1 MASLETFFQA
11 ITMYPEVQRR
21 AQKEIDEVVGSKRL
35 INYDDWSSLPYV
47 EALLREVMRWRPIAP
62 LSLAHST
69 TTDDVYKGY
78 YIAKG
83 K

>member
-1 MASLETFFQA
+1 MASVETFFQA
-11 ITMYPEVQRR
+11 MAMYPEVQRR

-35 INYDDWSSLPYV
+35 VNYDDWSSLPYV
-47 EALLREVMRWRPIAP
+47 EALLREVLRWRPVAP
-62 LSLAHST
+62 LSLPHST

-78 YIAKG
+78 YIPKG